1 VWRAQVQCDCQTFP
15 VKFRRIISNFT
26 ISAHSLA
33 LLAFGF
39 RKALLPFC
47 LRVEFMQSPRHT
59 PQLPGLDQIATVTRG
74 KPDGAEDPAG
84 EAGWYLMREREARGL
99 TIMQA
104 GEQTGIHPYH
114 VEAIEFG
121 DMRHMPARAE
131 ALEMIAAY
139 ANFLGF
145 EPEPLLQHYISF
157 LPAPQVAPR
166 NHPAN
171 PAPMSSAKIL
181 SFGKFIKLPPLPAH
195 IRLPTMP
202 TGNNGIIA
210 SVAGAFMVF
219 ASATWMLVPSGHSV
233 PTEQIAAIEPAD
245 PMPTAT
251 TKPDAADVKISETQ
265 MDDDPAA
272 AVAVGQ
278 VEGEASPI
286 ELDNDAMAAF
296 IQKNV
301 AGTKAAD
308 TDVASIDAAPSNGH
322 VFGAKGDDVHVVLK
336 ANRAIWLII
345 EDAQG
350 KRLATQAL
358 NKGDT
363 YRVPNRPGLRAT
375 VQDGGAITYMID
387 GVEKGVLGQPGNV
400 LAAEPLDVNKLSAKE
415 QG

>member
-1 VWRAQVQCDCQTFP
+1 
-15 VKFRRIISNFT
+15 
-26 ISAHSLA
+26 
-33 LLAFGF
+33 
-39 RKALLPFC
+39 
-47 LRVEFMQSPRHT
+47 MQSSRHT
-59 PQLPGLDQIATVTRG
+59 PQLPGLDQMPIVSRV
-74 KPDGAEDPAG
+74 KPDGAMDPAG
-84 EAGWYLMREREARGL
+84 EAGWFLMKERTDRGL
-99 TIMQA
+99 SAEQA

-114 VEAIEFG
+114 IDAIEYG
-121 DMRHMPARAE
+121 DMRRMPARAE

-171 PAPMSSAKIL
+171 PAPMTSAKIL

-202 TGNNGIIA
+202 SGNNGIIT
-210 SVAGAFMVF
+210 SVALAFMVF
-219 ASATWMLVPSGHSV
+219 ASATWMLVPSSGPA
-233 PTEQIAAIEPAD
+233 PTEQIAATETAD

-251 TKPDAADVKISETQ
+251 TKPEAADVKLSETQ

-272 AVAVGQ
+272 AVAMGQ
-278 VEGEASPI
+278 VQGEPVSSD
-286 ELDNDAMAAF
+286 LDNEAMAAF

-301 AGTKAAD
+301 AGAKGAD
-308 TDVASIDAAPSNGH
+308 VNVASIDPPTSNGH

-358 NKGDT
+358 NKGDI

-387 GVEKGVLGQPGNV
+387 GVEKGILGQPGNV
-400 LAAEPLDVNKLSAKE
+400 LAAEPLDVVKLNAKE

>member
-1 VWRAQVQCDCQTFP
+1 
-15 VKFRRIISNFT
+15 
-26 ISAHSLA
+26 
-33 LLAFGF
+33 
-39 RKALLPFC
+39 
-47 LRVEFMQSPRHT
+47 MQSPRHT
-59 PQLPGLDQIATVTRG
+59 PQLPGLEQTIPTTRA
-74 KPDGAEDPAG
+74 KPDGAADPAG
-84 EAGWYLMREREARGL
+84 EAGWFLMREREDRGL
-99 TIMQA
+99 TILQA

-114 VEAIEFG
+114 IEAIELG

-139 ANFLGF
+139 SNFLGF

-202 TGNNGIIA
+202 SGNNGIIA

-219 ASATWMLVPSGHSV
+219 ATATWMLVPSDGAA
-233 PTEQIAAIEPAD
+233 PAAEQVAISDTSD

-251 TKPDAADVKISETQ
+251 TVPEVADVKVSETPL
-265 MDDDPAA
+265 DDDPAA
-272 AVAVGQ
+272 AVAVGEAQ
-278 VEGEASPI
+278 GEPVSS

-301 AGTKAAD
+301 AGSKAAD
-308 TDVASIDAAPSNGH
+308 MTVASTDAAPAKGQ
-322 VFGAKGDDVHVVLK
+322 VFGATEGDIHVELK
-336 ANRAIWLII
+336 ANRPIWLII
-345 EDAQG
+345 EDASG

-358 NKGDT
+358 NKNDI

-387 GVEKGVLGQPGNV
+387 GIEKGVLGQPGTV

>member
-1 VWRAQVQCDCQTFP
+1 
-15 VKFRRIISNFT
+15 
-26 ISAHSLA
+26 
-33 LLAFGF
+33 
-39 RKALLPFC
+39 
-47 LRVEFMQSPRHT
+47 MQSPRQT
-59 PQLPGLDQIATVTRG
+59 PQLPGLENIPSATRG
-74 KPDGAEDPAG
+74 KPDGAMDPAG
-84 EAGWYLMREREARGL
+84 EAGWFLMRDRESRGL
-99 TIMQA
+99 TIIQA

-114 VEAIEFG
+114 IEAIEYG
-121 DMRHMPARAE
+121 DMRRMPARAE

-139 ANFLGF
+139 ANFLEF

-166 NHPAN
+166 HHPAN
-171 PAPMSSAKIL
+171 PAPMTSAKIL

-202 TGNNGIIA
+202 SLPSGNNGIIA
-210 SVAGAFMVF
+210 SVAAAFVVF
-219 ASATWMLVPSGHSV
+219 ASATWMLIPADDSV
-233 PTEQIAAIEPAD
+233 PTQQVATTEISD

-251 TKPDAADVKISETQ
+251 TLPQAAEVKVSETV

-272 AVAVGQ
+272 TVAVGQ
-278 VEGEASPI
+278 TQGEPVSS

-308 TDVASIDAAPSNGH
+308 VNVASIDVAPSTGR
-322 VFGAKGDDVHVVLK
+322 VFGAKDEDVHVVLK

-345 EDAQG
+345 EDASG
-350 KRLATQAL
+350 RRLATQSL

-387 GVEKGVLGQPGNV
+387 GIEKGLLGQPGNV
-400 LAAEPLDVNKLSAKE
+400 LAAEPLDVAKLSAKA

>member
-1 VWRAQVQCDCQTFP
+1 
-15 VKFRRIISNFT
+15 
-26 ISAHSLA
+26 
-33 LLAFGF
+33 
-39 RKALLPFC
+39 
-47 LRVEFMQSPRHT
+47 MQSPRHT
-59 PQLPGLDQIATVTRG
+59 PQLPGLENIPNAARH
-74 KPDGAEDPAG
+74 KPDGALDPAG
-84 EAGWYLMREREARGL
+84 EAGWFLMREREDRSL
-99 TIMQA
+99 TIIQA

-114 VEAIEFG
+114 VEAIEYG
-121 DMRHMPARAE
+121 DMRRMPARAE

-171 PAPMSSAKIL
+171 PAPMTSAKIL

-202 TGNNGIIA
+202 SGNNGIIA
-210 SVAGAFMVF
+210 SVAAAFMVF
-219 ASATWMLVPSGHSV
+219 ASATWLLVPSSGSAPSEQV
-233 PTEQIAAIEPAD
+233 ATTEISD

-251 TKPDAADVKISETQ
+251 TQPEAADVKVSETQ

-278 VEGEASPI
+278 TQSEPVAS

-308 TDVASIDAAPSNGH
+308 MQVASIDPASSNGH
-322 VFGAKGDDVHVVLK
+322 VFGAKGEDVHVVLK

-345 EDAQG
+345 EDASG
-350 KRLATQAL
+350 KRLATQSL
-358 NKGDT
+358 NKGDI

-375 VQDGGAITYMID
+375 VQDGGAITYLID

-400 LAAEPLDVNKLSAKE
+400 LAAEPLDVAKLSAKE

>member
-1 VWRAQVQCDCQTFP
+1 
-15 VKFRRIISNFT
+15 
-26 ISAHSLA
+26 
-33 LLAFGF
+33 
-39 RKALLPFC
+39 
-47 LRVEFMQSPRHT
+47 MQSPRHT
-59 PQLPGLDQIATVTRG
+59 PQLPGLENISNAHRS
-74 KPDGAEDPAG
+74 KPDGTMDPAG
-84 EAGWYLMREREARGL
+84 EAGWFLMRERADRGL
-99 TIMQA
+99 TAEQA

-114 VEAIEFG
+114 IDAIEHG
-121 DMRHMPARAE
+121 DMRRMPARAE

-145 EPEPLLQHYISF
+145 EPEPLLEHYISF

-171 PAPMSSAKIL
+171 PAPMTSAKVL
-181 SFGKFIKLPPLPAH
+181 SFGKFMKLPPLPAH

-202 TGNNGIIA
+202 SGNNGIIA
-210 SVAGAFMVF
+210 SVAAAFMVF
-219 ASATWMLVPSGHSV
+219 ATATWLLVPSGASG
-233 PTEQIAAIEPAD
+233 PTQQVAVTEVSD

-251 TKPDAADVKISETQ
+251 TQPEAADVKVSETVLE
-265 MDDDPAA
+265 DDPAA
-272 AVAVGQ
+272 AVAVG
-278 VEGEASPI
+278 EAQGTPVSS

-301 AGTKAAD
+301 AGAKV
-308 TDVASIDAAPSNGH
+308 TDVQVASIDQVPSSAH

-336 ANRAIWLII
+336 ANRPIWLII
-345 EDAQG
+345 EDASG

-358 NKGDT
+358 NKGDI

-375 VQDGGAITYMID
+375 VQDGGAITYLID

-400 LAAEPLDVNKLSAKE
+400 LAAEPLDVAKLNAKA